1 MSGVYS
7 AQFTGV
13 AVTAAQDF
21 FELVAGSGK
30 PIIVL
35 GFEIGQTTDVGD
47 AAEEILSLNFKS
59 GQTTSG
65 SGGSSVTP
73 AATDTGNTVASAAT
87 CEANNTTKASAGTIV
102 THWAGTWNI
111 RVPYEKLFTQEQQI
125 IIAASRRCTM
135 ELVGAPADS
144 ITVSGTIWFQEIG

>member
-13 AVTAAQDF
+13 AITAAQDL

-30 PIIVL
+30 PIVVL

-47 AAEEILSLNFKS
+47 AAEEILSLNFNS

-73 AATDTGNTVASAAT
+73 AATDTGNTVAASAT
-87 CEANNTTKASAGTIV
+87 CEANNTTKASAGTIL
-102 THWAGTWNI
+102 THWSGTWNI
-111 RVPYEKLFTQEQQI
+111 RVPQEKVFTQEQQI
-125 IIAASRRCTM
+125 IIAASRRCTL

-144 ITVSGTIWFQEIG
+144 ITVNGTIWFQEIG

>member
-13 AVTAAQDF
+13 AVTAAQDL
-21 FELVAGSGK
+21 FEVVAGSGK
-30 PIIVL
+30 PVVIL
-35 GFEIGQTTDVGD
+35 GWEIGQTTDVGD
-47 AAEEILSLNFKS
+47 AAEEILSLVFKS
-59 GQTTSG
+59 GQSTSG

-73 AATDTGNTVASAAT
+73 VATDTGNTVAASAT
-87 CEANNTTKASAGTIV
+87 VEANNTTKASTGTIV

-111 RVPYEKLFTQEQQI
+111 RVPGEKIFTQEQQI
-125 IIAASRRCTM
+125 IIAASRRCTL